1 MAFVVGLTGGIGSG
15 KTTVGRIFSALGVP
29 VYNSDLRAR
38 ELTNSH
44 PLIVAGYSAL
54 FGQGVYVEG
63 SLDRARVAQ
72 LVFADKDLLK
82 QAEAVVHPVVRDDFS
97 QWLKLWSAPYVV
109 KESALLFEN
118 GAAREMDV
126 ILTVTAPE
134 DLRIARVMQREACD
148 EAAVRQRMAH
158 QWAEADKVAQST
170 YVVVADE
177 QKLVIPQ
184 ILKIHQTLL
193 GLRFNK

>member
-1 MAFVVGLTGGIGSG
+1 M
-15 KTTVGRIFSALGVP
+15 
-29 VYNSDLRAR
+29 
-38 ELTNSH
+38 
-44 PLIVAGYSAL
+44 
-54 FGQGVYVEG
+54 
-63 SLDRARVAQ
+63 
-72 LVFADKDLLK
+72 
-82 QAEAVVHPVVRDDFS
+82 
-97 QWLKLWSAPYVV
+97 
-109 KESALLFEN
+109 
-118 GAAREMDV
+118 
-126 ILTVTAPE
+126 TAPE

-177 QKLVIPQ
+177 QKLVVPQ